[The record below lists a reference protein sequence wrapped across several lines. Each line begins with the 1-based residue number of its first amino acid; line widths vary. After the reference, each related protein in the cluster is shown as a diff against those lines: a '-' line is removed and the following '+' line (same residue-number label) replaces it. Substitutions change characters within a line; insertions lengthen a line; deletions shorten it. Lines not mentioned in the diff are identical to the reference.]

1 MDRINRPKNRKVQNI
16 GTTIEPFHLRRQRII
31 RKRIKQG
38 LIFIFFWVVISFIVL
53 IFKMVWERRPLTS
66 LKLIEIPLDLKNLD
80 LVVYGRGPT
89 AYLTASILYNRG
101 HNVALI
107 SPSKE
112 IIIKRY
118 FEGQTQSIQ
127 IPYSYRFYP
136 STYYL
141 PPPTKKEINN
151 LAQITSLS
159 ETVIEEA
166 VETLF
171 SSHLQEKIGKIS
183 IGEKIPLIPVS
194 YTEQGLP
201 SCRTISKQ
209 ITSFDT
215 IGEDQIS
222 LNNGELICRRL
233 ILADEY
239 PIDDVGSTEL
249 IVSGLVGTETVSS
262 KDHSSS
268 SKDPSDI
275 GYVRFLEEDGI
286 EKREEVYYQSQSNN
300 EVIRR
305 KGQIHPYARYRSDGN
320 LEMISLPQEGDQPLS
335 DWLHGPLLTDFT
347 SLRPDPEKKIWILGP
362 SSLRSSWSP
371 LRDSFLLAILSS
383 SLIDC

>member
-16 GTTIEPFHLRRQRII
+16 GATIEPFHLRRERII

-38 LIFIFFWVVISFIVL
+38 LIFIFFGIVISFIVL

-112 IIIKRY
+112 IIVKRY

-127 IPYSYRFYP
+127 IPYSFRFYP

-141 PPPTKKEINN
+141 PPPTKKEIDN

-159 ETVIEEA
+159 SKTIEEA

-171 SSHLQEKIGKIS
+171 SSIHLQKQLGRRS
-183 IGEKIPLIPVS
+183 IGEQIPLIPVS

-201 SCRTISKQ
+201 PCRTISKQ

-215 IGEDQIS
+215 ISEDQIS
-222 LNNGELICRRL
+222 LNNGELTCRRL

-239 PIDDVGSTEL
+239 PIDDLGSTEL

-262 KDHSSS
+262 SKDHSSS
-268 SKDPSDI
+268 I

-286 EKREEVYYQSQSNN
+286 EKREEVYYHNHVGQNSN
-300 EVIRR
+300 EVRR
-305 KGQIHPYARYRSDGN
+305 KGRIHPYARYRTDGN
-320 LEMISLPQEGDQPLS
+320 LETISFPQEGDQPLS

-347 SLRPDPEKKIWILGP
+347 SLRPDPKKKIWILGP

-383 SLIDC
+383 SLIDS